1 MSAFIVISVKE
12 SLNWIVDGI
21 KDCRPHNTDVTT
33 YMSCGKIIKKNRD
46 EYMYEY
52 AAYSKHAESGITD
65 AAITNAGQDIPRN
78 IFKNQIAQFLR
89 ISENDGSPINI
100 FILDNPVT
108 EDDFNQSDW
117 LMREI
122 QSVYLSHS
130 ITAFQ
135 LVKVL
140 FSYHIDRPADVSRQV
155 SKDILKKLFA
165 DFNQNSADGPLT
177 RILYIDN
184 QDCNGA
190 AMCLNKQSHDIML
203 PRMLSDLMML
213 MSNKNDTY
221 NTTAAISSP
230 TNIFAVGYSECMYYH
245 DDVFKYYRLANERDL
260 KEYMLEDKNDIVSLD
275 FEKEPYGIE
284 DRQRR
289 LALKYEPVPF
299 DKDISSYQDSID
311 KEIDDILCS
320 FKEDI
325 IEIKNKALKEA
336 SEKDKKATEKVRMDF
351 LKSVTSDENETSS
364 AIVLPE
370 EQLQNTNNMK
380 GCNFLFRL
388 FHRQRHPDSSSTARL
403 VDPRVAHI
411 IVTEE
416 TQKMQ
421 SLYPDFINREH
432 IYKQYI
438 VDGDHEDLNKNIS
451 DYEVLVK
458 FVQSKR
464 FKVFLEE
471 KYNDSPSS
479 SRLWDAIMTKLESI
493 RIMQEERKAYEMLKI
508 RINEIRMELD
518 RINDD
523 IKNFRLTTHCTS
535 VDNLIDL
542 DKMREFHSKG
552 KESRVKKIVGSWRKL
567 GEDSRTVASLLEVL
581 AEQTKWDLYDFYY
594 IKWDNQFE
602 FIKQINLTDV
612 CRRLIS
618 KSQPFVNFYTL
629 EPTASNDISY
639 HIYTDN
645 ADWSKAIENGEV
657 DLKNKNKVS
666 SILSSHICSKICMF
680 QFMQLSHELI
690 EGLTDCYELC

>member
-1 MSAFIVISVKE
+1 M
-12 SLNWIVDGI
+12 
-21 KDCRPHNTDVTT
+21 
-33 YMSCGKIIKKNRD
+33 
-46 EYMYEY
+46 
-52 AAYSKHAESGITD
+52 
-65 AAITNAGQDIPRN
+65 
-78 IFKNQIAQFLR
+78 
-89 ISENDGSPINI
+89 
-100 FILDNPVT
+100 
-108 EDDFNQSDW
+108 
-117 LMREI
+117 
-122 QSVYLSHS
+122 
-130 ITAFQ
+130 
-135 LVKVL
+135 
-140 FSYHIDRPADVSRQV
+140 
-155 SKDILKKLFA
+155 
-165 DFNQNSADGPLT
+165 
-177 RILYIDN
+177 
-184 QDCNGA
+184 
-190 AMCLNKQSHDIML
+190 
-203 PRMLSDLMML
+203 
-213 MSNKNDTY
+213 
-221 NTTAAISSP
+221 
-230 TNIFAVGYSECMYYH
+230 
-245 DDVFKYYRLANERDL
+245 
-260 KEYMLEDKNDIVSLD
+260 
-275 FEKEPYGIE
+275 
-284 DRQRR
+284 
-289 LALKYEPVPF
+289 
-299 DKDISSYQDSID
+299 
-311 KEIDDILCS
+311 
-320 FKEDI
+320 
-325 IEIKNKALKEA
+325 
-336 SEKDKKATEKVRMDF
+336 
-351 LKSVTSDENETSS
+351 
-364 AIVLPE
+364 
-370 EQLQNTNNMK
+370 
-380 GCNFLFRL
+380 
-388 FHRQRHPDSSSTARL
+388 
-403 VDPRVAHI
+403 
-411 IVTEE
+411 
-416 TQKMQ
+416 
-421 SLYPDFINREH
+421 
-432 IYKQYI
+432 
-438 VDGDHEDLNKNIS
+438 
-451 DYEVLVK
+451 
-458 FVQSKR
+458 
-464 FKVFLEE
+464 FLEE